1 MIPALHAALHSD
13 RKVTGTCERIE
24 FFQGERLPGRA
35 AGPDVPKFL
44 PGERELAIKI

>member
-1 MIPALHAALHSD
+1 VKT
-13 RKVTGTCERIE
+13 RKTRTGTCERIE